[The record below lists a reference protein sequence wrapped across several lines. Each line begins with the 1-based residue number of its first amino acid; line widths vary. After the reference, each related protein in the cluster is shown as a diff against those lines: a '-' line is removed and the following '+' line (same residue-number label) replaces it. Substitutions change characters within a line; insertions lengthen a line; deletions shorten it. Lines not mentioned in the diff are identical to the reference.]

1 MKTKIIQNT
10 KAVVLGLILAVGM
23 GYAGAQTFTGPTCAP
38 TDVTGCNT
46 PAPLNVGLSAQTKT
60 GPLTLLHLFS
70 PDFTL
75 TNSDGTVTNIPE
87 GSVMVAEGANTG
99 KAGWAES
106 FTVYEDYGPGVRCP
120 KNGYYYDPGGSAGA
134 GYDFAYTCI
143 NGFVKYYTTDNAAQ
157 SSDGSEVPRSK
168 IKAYGNNGQFYAAY
182 DSGANLVVFTVDG
195 SGYLSRVCRNTG
207 SCTATPNT
215 EQIPCNWTGAFS
227 SCRRQAVA

>member
-75 TNSDGTVTNIPE
+75 TNSDGTVSNIPS
-87 GSVMVAEGANTG
+87 GSFLVSDGVNTG
-99 KAGWAES
+99 KAKWGNCIIKHGLYDSNSGNGIANARVTFSSAFPVGTSPSVIVTPIETPGIYNFS
-106 FTVYEDYGPGVRCP
+106 IFYIKDVDNAGFTVNVQHSD
-120 KNGYYYDPGGSAGA
+120 S
-134 GYDFAYTCI
+134 I
-143 NGFVKYYTTDNAAQ
+143 NYIAM
-157 SSDGSEVPRSK
+157 
-168 IKAYGNNGQFYAAY
+168 
-182 DSGANLVVFTVDG
+182 SG
-195 SGYLSRVCRNTG
+195 
-207 SCTATPNT
+207 CTN
-215 EQIPCNWTGAFS
+215 
-227 SCRRQAVA
+227 